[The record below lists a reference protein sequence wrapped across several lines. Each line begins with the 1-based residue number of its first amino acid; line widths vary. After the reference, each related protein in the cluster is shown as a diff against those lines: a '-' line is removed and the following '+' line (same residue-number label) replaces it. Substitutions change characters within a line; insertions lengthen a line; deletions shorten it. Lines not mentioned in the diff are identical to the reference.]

1 MQKVL
6 TQLKKNE
13 GYISIETI
21 IVAGLIIG
29 LGAFAISQFQNSANG
44 VTETALDQVNDV
56 QSNYDNLPGNATP

>member
-56 QSNYDNLPGNATP
+56 QSNYDNLPGNVGN

>member
-13 GYISIETI
+13 GYVSIEVI

-29 LGAFAISQFQNSANG
+29 LGAFAISQFQQSADG
-44 VTETALDQVNDV
+44 VTQTALDQVNDV
-56 QSNYDNLPGNATP
+56 QTNYDNLPGNTGE